1 VKAKLLEKI
10 TRMEWVRRQQRAA
23 AEYEAVELPALA
35 ADVAASSITE
45 SPRVVCAVH
54 GWAPVL
60 RPGAPLP
67 PAQLCPECQQAAP
80 RAPGQF
86 VPIIGSALHTGVPVA
101 EDPRLDE
108 LYRKWQEEHPEHVG
122 VIPGSFEER
131 EALDRITEARYEFMS
146 AIDRGG
152 QVVYRSTDGLRYHVA
167 RPRKPKKVARP
178 VMAETT
184 IEAVS
189 DGFW

>member
-1 VKAKLLEKI
+1 VRAKLLEKL
-10 TRMEWVRRQQRAA
+10 TRREWVKRQQALVE
-23 AEYEAVELPALA
+23 EYEAVELPALA
-35 ADVAASSITE
+35 ADAAASSAPE
-45 SPRVVCAVH
+45 SPRVICAVH

-80 RAPGQF
+80 RAAGQF

-101 EDPRLDE
+101 EDPRLDAA
-108 LYRKWQEEHPEHVG
+108 YKKWQEEHPDDVG
-122 VIPGSFEER
+122 VVSGSFEER
-131 EALDRITEARYEFMS
+131 EVLDRITEARYEFMS
-146 AIDRGG
+146 GIDRGG
-152 QVVYRSTDGLRYHVA
+152 RVVYTSTDGLRYHVA

-178 VMAETT
+178 VMAE
-184 IEAVS
+184 AVS